1 MKILRVS
8 RQGRRL
14 ECVSLIDTT
23 EIGNNWRMTVPV
35 SQFRKYHDRDDVALS
50 TLPNYTKL
58 LILMNVARVVDD
70 KELC

>member
-1 MKILRVS
+1 MKILRG
-8 RQGRRL
+8 QGRRL

-23 EIGNNWRMTVPV
+23 ETGNNWRMTVPV
-35 SQFRKYHDRDDVALS
+35 PQSRKYHDRDDVALS

-58 LILMNVARVVDD
+58 LILMNDARIFDD